1 MFLSCP
7 ISKKYKQYLVNFPND
22 LLIIDKINP
31 TFIGLIVI
39 YNSTLSKKN
48 EMNSRVG
55 FMPSRREA
63 SKDIFVFDGIV
74 N

>member
-7 ISKKYKQYLVNFPND
+7 ISKMYKQYLVNFPND
-22 LLIIDKINP
+22 LLIINKMNP
-31 TFIGLIVI
+31 GSIQFFIVTH
-39 YNSTLSKKN
+39 NST
-48 EMNSRVG
+48 RVG

-63 SKDIFVFDGIV
+63 SKYISVFDGIV